1 MVEIYVTLIISKRRT
16 FGSVPNTFK
25 EAVKT
30 RLKEQGYDTN
40 GDRIV
45 TEE

>member
-16 FGSVPNTFK
+16 FDSVPNTFK
-25 EAVKT
+25 EAVKA

-45 TEE
+45 TED